1 MRASVVGCAVA
12 NPCRSNECPRM
23 HNCGAPRLAKLVLA
37 VTRTA
42 NGSWRICEKVS
53 VSLIP
58 RHPGDSPWNGLL
70 GQRSNITV
78 DLGTGCCTVAADT
91 VATTFDATA
100 TRARDA
106 ALAAADS
113 VIGDSVIAD
122 PVVTDSVFAKRIAIA
137 DAGRNSSGIGFEGWI
152 SVEQ

>member
-1 MRASVVGCAVA
+1 
-12 NPCRSNECPRM
+12 
-23 HNCGAPRLAKLVLA
+23 
-37 VTRTA
+37 
-42 NGSWRICEKVS
+42 
-53 VSLIP
+53 
-58 RHPGDSPWNGLL
+58 L

-113 VIGDSVIAD
+113 VVGDSVIAD
-122 PVVTDSVFAKRIAIA
+122 PIVTDSVFAKRIAIA
-137 DAGRNSSGIGFEGWI
+137 VAGRNSSGIGFEGWI

>member
-1 MRASVVGCAVA
+1 MQRMSVRAQLRG
-12 NPCRSNECPRM
+12 
-23 HNCGAPRLAKLVLA
+23 PRLARLVLA
-37 VTRTA
+37 VTRAA

-53 VSLIP
+53 VSLIT

-78 DLGTGCCTVAADT
+78 DLGTGCCTLAADT

-113 VIGDSVIAD
+113 VVGDSVIAD
-122 PVVTDSVFAKRIAIA
+122 PIVTDSVFAKRIAIA

>member
-1 MRASVVGCAVA
+1 
-12 NPCRSNECPRM
+12 
-23 HNCGAPRLAKLVLA
+23 
-37 VTRTA
+37 
-42 NGSWRICEKVS
+42 
-53 VSLIP
+53 
-58 RHPGDSPWNGLL
+58 L

-78 DLGTGCCTVAADT
+78 DLGTGCCTIAADT
-91 VATTFDATA
+91 VARDAFNATA

-113 VIGDSVIAD
+113 VRADSVTESA
-122 PVVTDSVFAKRIAIA
+122 FA